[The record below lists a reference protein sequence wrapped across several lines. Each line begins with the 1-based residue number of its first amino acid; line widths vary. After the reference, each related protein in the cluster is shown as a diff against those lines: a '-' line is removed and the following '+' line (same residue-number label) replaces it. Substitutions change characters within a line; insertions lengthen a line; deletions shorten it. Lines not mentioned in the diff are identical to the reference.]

1 MIGCLIEKNC
11 NMENKFK
18 SHKELSETSIEEWA
32 KELDACEKRILEPE
46 EYHVFMVMRQNE
58 KAVED
63 DKDKRF
69 ESLLNGWNGTNLI
82 HRRLLLH
89 SYTMTK
95 AAKLF
100 CGMLINSPGEMVM
113 MANYFQYK
121 CHLHHIKHID
131 MRALS
136 EKIMPMGWFSRD
148 TLQQFWDK
156 QKYVSEDGRLLNMLD
171 NPEYGKSIREI

>member
-1 MIGCLIEKNC
+1 
-11 NMENKFK
+11 MEQKFK
-18 SHKELSETSIEEWA
+18 SYKDLSETSIEEWA
-32 KELDACEKRILEPE
+32 KELDACEKRMLEPQGA
-46 EYHVFMVMRQNE
+46 HAFIVMFQNE
-58 KAVED
+58 KEIED

-113 MANYFQYK
+113 MVNYFQYK
-121 CHLHHIKHID
+121 CHLHQINHID
-131 MRALS
+131 MRTLS
-136 EKIMPMGWFSRD
+136 EKIIPMGWFSHN

-156 QKYVSEDGRLLNMLD
+156 QKFISKRDNLLNMLD
-171 NPEYGKSIREI
+171 NPEFGKSLIIKK